1 MVVLFVV
8 VGAAVDVAFADVVVS
23 VCLELWLFITKRQG
37 EVTGIWQSNYLPGY
51 IASNKWTQWIKR
63 NLMKWIE
70 MKWIVWAKLTSF
82 LYHAII
88 PINYQMNSPRLNAI
102 AGFWLINLNKYFII
116 RFLYLYVYLIFCT
129 SLFVVTVVLCPF
141 LQFNLIYVGDSSELI
156 WMYTK
161 LLPDCGDSVI
171 VGSSDL
177 LFLLQFYILQF
188 WFVFFCFVFSVGIWF
203 FILLLRMFRDSEKGI
218 VGKPCCHFR
227 CSPVGGWIQIGWW
240 NDIWVPLGVAWL
252 TRCVLVDDIWKMVA
266 SLTLLQRMPLAPNSP
281 NCPLS
286 FPYRIQA
293 HHQLTFL
300 FFFVVPF
307 KLMYCSFNIVITNRQ
322 NSIMSLMAS

>member
-1 MVVLFVV
+1 MLAILLNWFECIPNCFLIAGTRWSWVVLICFFFFNSTFFNF
-8 VGAAVDVAFADVVVS
+8 D
-23 VCLELWLFITKRQG
+23 
-37 EVTGIWQSNYLPGY
+37 
-51 IASNKWTQWIKR
+51 
-63 NLMKWIE
+63 
-70 MKWIVWAKLTSF
+70 SF
-82 LYHAII
+82 
-88 PINYQMNSPRLNAI
+88 
-102 AGFWLINLNKYFII
+102 
-116 RFLYLYVYLIFCT
+116 
-129 SLFVVTVVLCPF
+129 
-141 LQFNLIYVGDSSELI
+141 
-156 WMYTK
+156 
-161 LLPDCGDSVI
+161 
-171 VGSSDL
+171 
-177 LFLLQFYILQF
+177 
-188 WFVFFCFVFSVGIWF
+188 FFCFVFSVGIWF